1 MKYNILITED
11 EREIAELIKLYLENE
26 NYRVFC
32 AEDGKEALEFLEQ
45 ESIDMAIL
53 DIMMPGMDGYE
64 LTKQIRKR
72 SNMPILILSAKTQS
86 CDKIRGLN
94 LGADDYM
101 TKPFDPLEV
110 VARVNSALRRFYHL
124 NGEPES
130 KNENHILKVG
140 DLVLDTQTLAL
151 KKRDEEVFLTPMEY
165 KILALFMKNPGMI
178 FTKVQIYENT
188 CGEYVESDDNTIMVH
203 ISNLREKIEENPY
216 ISHLIENIDHWIAFD
231 ILAFLGVRM
240 IMESFKDED
249 CRHEF
254 DPTKLKVVAAL
265 AVATSIDALAVGV
278 SFAFLG
284 VCNFASILPPIGI
297 IGFVSFALSL
307 AGLMFGIRCGCGI
320 ARKLRSELWGGII
333 LIVIGTKILIEHLF
347 F

>member
-26 NYRVFC
+26 SYMVFC
-32 AEDGKEALEFLEQ
+32 AEDGKEALELLEQ

-64 LTKQIRKR
+64 LTKRIRKR
-72 SNMPILILSAKTQS
+72 SNILTAKGELD
-86 CDKIRGLN
+86 DKVKGLDR
-94 LGADDYM
+94 GADDYM

-110 VARVNSALRRFYHL
+110 VARVNSALRRFYRL

-151 KKRDEEVFLTPMEY
+151 KKREEEIFLTPMEY

-203 ISNLREKIEENPY
+203 ISNLREKIEENPKNTQY
-216 ISHLIENIDHWIAFD
+216 IKTIRGVGYKIEN
-231 ILAFLGVRM
+231 R
-240 IMESFKDED
+240 
-249 CRHEF
+249 
-254 DPTKLKVVAAL
+254 
-265 AVATSIDALAVGV
+265 
-278 SFAFLG
+278 
-284 VCNFASILPPIGI
+284 
-297 IGFVSFALSL
+297 
-307 AGLMFGIRCGCGI
+307 
-320 ARKLRSELWGGII
+320 
-333 LIVIGTKILIEHLF
+333 
-347 F
+347 

>member
-26 NYRVFC
+26 SYMVFC
-32 AEDGKEALEFLEQ
+32 AEDGKEALELLEQ

-64 LTKQIRKR
+64 LTKRIRKR

-110 VARVNSALRRFYHL
+110 VARVNSALRRFYRL

-151 KKRDEEVFLTPMEY
+151 KKREEEIFLTPMEY

-188 CGEYVESDDNTIMVH
+188 CGEYVESDYNTIMVH
-203 ISNLREKIEENPY
+203 ISNLREKIEENPKNPQY
-216 ISHLIENIDHWIAFD
+216 IKTIRGVGYKIEN
-231 ILAFLGVRM
+231 R
-240 IMESFKDED
+240 
-249 CRHEF
+249 
-254 DPTKLKVVAAL
+254 
-265 AVATSIDALAVGV
+265 
-278 SFAFLG
+278 
-284 VCNFASILPPIGI
+284 
-297 IGFVSFALSL
+297 
-307 AGLMFGIRCGCGI
+307 
-320 ARKLRSELWGGII
+320 
-333 LIVIGTKILIEHLF
+333 
-347 F
+347 